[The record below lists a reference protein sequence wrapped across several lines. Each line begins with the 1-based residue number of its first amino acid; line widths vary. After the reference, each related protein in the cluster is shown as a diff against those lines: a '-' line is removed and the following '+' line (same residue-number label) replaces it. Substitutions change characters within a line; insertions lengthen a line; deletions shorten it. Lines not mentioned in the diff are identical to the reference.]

1 MPVFLFGRS
10 MELQTHP
17 FFKQMDRESVDALT
31 RSALIQNLPR
41 GTGIFEEGDI
51 SDSIYLVL
59 EGTIG
64 FSKKVTNRGHINISQ
79 SHKGEYFGEIGV
91 LTNDR
96 RSLRAEA
103 KTPCSIACIPGAAL
117 VSYLRKM
124 PGPVQGLLQ
133 SIIVHLQGTTRKFVD
148 DRIHQEKMALVGN
161 MTNTIIHDF
170 KNPFCLISLSS
181 QLLRQR
187 HAEPE
192 SQKLCQNIEKQVD
205 RMVSMV
211 TELAEFSRGEHNI
224 NKVKLNLKDIF
235 EEFRSLNHPYFD
247 STEVQV
253 NIDVPEV
260 TIIGAKA
267 KLFRVFQNLI
277 GNAIE
282 AFGDKPG
289 AVKVTGTVSH
299 AEGNVQLFI
308 EDNAGGIPESIRDRL
323 FEPFVSYGKR
333 EGTGLGT
340 AIARSIVEA
349 HSGSINYRTAT
360 GRGTIFTISI
370 PLAR

>member
-1 MPVFLFGRS
+1 
-10 MELQTHP
+10 MELNTHP
-17 FFKQMDRESVDALT
+17 FFKQMDKESVETLT

-41 GTGIFEEGDI
+41 GTVIFEEGDI

-64 FSKKVTNRGHINISQ
+64 FSKKVNNRGHLNISQ

-103 KTPCSIACIPGAAL
+103 RTNVAIACIPGAAL
-117 VSYLRKM
+117 VNYLRKM
-124 PGPVQGLLQ
+124 PAPVQGLMQ

-187 HAEPE
+187 HSEPE

-211 TELAEFSRGEHNI
+211 TELAEFSRGEHTI
-224 NKVKLNLKDIF
+224 NKVKLNLKELFD
-235 EEFRSLNHPYFD
+235 EFRSLNNPYFNTT
-247 STEVQV
+247 SAKVS
-253 NIDVPEV
+253 IDVPDIPIV
-260 TIIGAKA
+260 GAKA

-282 AFGDKPG
+282 AFGEDEG
-289 AVKVTGTVSH
+289 AVKITGTVSH
-299 AEGNVQLFI
+299 AENIVQLFI
-308 EDNAGGIPESIRDRL
+308 EDNAGGIPEEIRDRL

-349 HSGSINYRTAT
+349 HGGSINYRTET
-360 GRGTIFTISI
+360 GRGTIFTINL
-370 PLAR
+370 PLSR

>member
-1 MPVFLFGRS
+1 

-17 FFKQMDRESVDALT
+17 FFKQMDKESVEALT

-41 GTGIFEEGDI
+41 GTVIFEEGDI

-59 EGTIG
+59 EGTIE
-64 FSKKVTNRGHINISQ
+64 FSKKVNNRGHINISQ

-103 KTPCSIACIPGAAL
+103 KTECSIACIPGAAL
-117 VSYLRKM
+117 VNYLRKM
-124 PGPVQGLLQ
+124 PGPVQGLMQ
-133 SIIVHLQGTTRKFVD
+133 SIIAHLQGTTRKMVD
-148 DRIHQEKMALVGN
+148 DRIHQEKMALIGN
-161 MTNTIIHDF
+161 MTNTIVHDF

-181 QLLRQR
+181 QLLRQK
-187 HAEPE
+187 HPEPE

-211 TELAEFSRGEHNI
+211 TELAEFSRGEHTI
-224 NKVKLNLKDIF
+224 NKVKLKLKDLF
-235 EEFRSLNHPYFD
+235 DEFKSLNHPYFE
-247 STEVQV
+247 STNVQISIEVP
-253 NIDVPEV
+253 DVQ
-260 TIIGAKA
+260 IIGAKA

-282 AFGDKPG
+282 AFGDRAG
-289 AVKVTGTVSH
+289 AVKLTGTVSH
-299 AEGNVQLFI
+299 AENRVQLFI

-340 AIARSIVEA
+340 AIARSIIEA
-349 HSGSINYRTAT
+349 HGGTITYRTET
-360 GRGTIFTISI
+360 GRGTIFTINL
-370 PLAR
+370 PLAK

>member
-1 MPVFLFGRS
+1 
-10 MELQTHP
+10 MELHTHP
-17 FFKQMDRESVDALT
+17 FFKQMDKESVEALT

-41 GTGIFEEGDI
+41 GTVIFEEGDI

-64 FSKKVTNRGHINISQ
+64 FSKKVNNRGHLNISQ

-103 KTPCSIACIPGAAL
+103 KTPCIIACIPGAAL

-133 SIIVHLQGTTRKFVD
+133 SIIVHLQGTTKKFVD

-187 HAEPE
+187 HTEPE
-192 SQKLCQNIEKQVD
+192 SLKLCQNIEKQVD

-211 TELAEFSRGEHNI
+211 TELAEFSRGEHSI
-224 NKVKLNLKDIF
+224 NKVKLNLKEFFD
-235 EEFRSLNHPYFD
+235 EFRSLNHPYFD
-247 STEVQV
+247 SSEVQV
-253 NIDVPEV
+253 SIEVPEV
-260 TIIGAKA
+260 IIVGAKP

-289 AVKVTGTVSH
+289 AVKLTATVSH
-299 AEGNVQLFI
+299 AEGKVQIYI
-308 EDNAGGIPESIRDRL
+308 EDNAGGIPEAIRDRL

-340 AIARSIVEA
+340 AIARSIIEA
-349 HSGSINYRTAT
+349 HGGSINYRTET
-360 GRGTIFTISI
+360 GRGTIFTINL
-370 PLAR
+370 PLSR

>member
-1 MPVFLFGRS
+1 
-10 MELQTHP
+10 MELRAHP
-17 FFKQMDRESVDALT
+17 FFKQMDNESVESLT
-31 RSALIQNLPR
+31 RSALIQKLPR
-41 GTGIFEEGDI
+41 GTVIFEEGDI

-59 EGTIG
+59 DGTIG
-64 FSKKVTNRGHINISQ
+64 FGKKVRNRGHISISQ
-79 SHKGEYFGEIGV
+79 SQKGEFFGEIGV

-96 RSLRAEA
+96 RALRALA
-103 KTPCSIACIPGAAL
+103 KTDCTIACIPGAS
-117 VSYLRKM
+117 VVNYLRKM

-133 SIIVHLQGTTRKFVD
+133 SIIAHLEGTTRHFVD
-148 DRIHQEKMALVGN
+148 DRVHQEKMALIGN

-187 HAEPE
+187 HREEE

-211 TELAEFSRGEHNI
+211 TELAEFSKGEHSI
-224 NKVKLNLKDIF
+224 VKTKLKLKELFD
-235 EEFRSLNHPYFD
+235 EFRSLNHPYFD
-247 STEVQV
+247 ARNVTVT
-253 NIDVPEV
+253 IDLPEV
-260 TIIGAKA
+260 MILGAKP
-267 KLFRVFQNLI
+267 KLFRVLQNLI

-282 AFGDKPG
+282 AFGDKEG
-289 AVKVTGTVSH
+289 KVTITGSVLHS
-299 AEGNVQLFI
+299 ENQVQLFI
-308 EDNAGGIPESIRDRL
+308 EDNAGGIPEPIRDRL

-349 HSGSINYRTAT
+349 HGGFINFRTET
-360 GRGTIFTISI
+360 GRGTIFTIGL

>member
-1 MPVFLFGRS
+1 
-10 MELQTHP
+10 
-17 FFKQMDRESVDALT
+17 MDKESVEALM
-31 RSALIQNLPR
+31 RSALVQNLPR
-41 GTGIFEEGDI
+41 GTVIFEEGDI

-64 FSKKVTNRGHINISQ
+64 FSKKVTNRGHMNISQ
-79 SHKGEYFGEIGV
+79 SQKGEYFGEVGV

-103 KTPCSIACIPGAAL
+103 RTPCTIACIPGAAL
-117 VSYLRKM
+117 VNYLRRM

-133 SIIVHLQGTTRKFVD
+133 SIISHLQGTTKKFVD

-187 HAEPE
+187 HADAETL
-192 SQKLCQNIEKQVD
+192 KLCQNIEKQVD

-211 TELAEFSRGEHNI
+211 TELAEFSRGEHTI
-224 NKVKLNLKDIF
+224 NKVRINLRELLD
-235 EEFRSLNHPYFD
+235 EFRSLNHPYFD
-247 STEVQV
+247 NTQV
-253 NIDVPEV
+253 KVTIDVPEV
-260 TIIGAKA
+260 TITGAKA

-282 AFGDKPG
+282 AFGDKAG
-289 AVKVTGTVSH
+289 AVKVSGTVSH
-299 AEGNVQLFI
+299 AEGKVQIFI

-349 HSGSINYRTAT
+349 HGGSISYRTET
-360 GRGTIFTISI
+360 GRGTIFTINLPMS
-370 PLAR
+370 R

>member
-1 MPVFLFGRS
+1 
-10 MELQTHP
+10 MELHKHP
-17 FFKQMDRESVDALT
+17 FFKQMDDDSVEALT
-31 RSALIQNLPR
+31 RSALLQNLPR
-41 GTGIFEEGDI
+41 GTVIFEEGDI

-59 EGTIG
+59 DGTIG
-64 FSKKVTNRGHINISQ
+64 FSKKVNNRGHLNISQ

-103 KTPCSIACIPGAAL
+103 KTTCTIACIPGAAL
-117 VSYLRKM
+117 VNYLRKM
-124 PGPVQGLLQ
+124 PGPIQGLLQ
-133 SIIVHLQGTTRKFVD
+133 SIIVHLQGTTQKFVD

-187 HAEPE
+187 HTEPE
-192 SQKLCQNIEKQVD
+192 SLKLCQNIEKQVD

-211 TELAEFSRGEHNI
+211 TELAEFSRGEHSI
-224 NKVKLNLKDIF
+224 NKVKLNLKELF
-235 EEFRSLNHPYFD
+235 EEFRSLNHPYFENT
-247 STEVQV
+247 SVH
-253 NIDVPEV
+253 V
-260 TIIGAKA
+260 TIEIPDVKIVGAKA

-277 GNAIE
+277 GNSIE
-282 AFGDKPG
+282 AFGEHPG
-289 AVKVTGTVSH
+289 AVKVSASVSH
-299 AEGNVQLFI
+299 ADGIVQILV

-349 HSGSINYRTAT
+349 HGGSINYRTET
-360 GRGTIFTISI
+360 GRGTIFTINL
-370 PLAR
+370 PLA

>member
-1 MPVFLFGRS
+1 MD
-10 MELQTHP
+10 LQTHP
-17 FFKQMDRESVDALT
+17 FFKQMDKESVQALT

-41 GTGIFEEGDI
+41 GTVIFEEGDL

-64 FSKKVTNRGHINISQ
+64 FSKKVTNRGHLQISQ

-91 LTNDR
+91 LINDR

-103 KTPCSIACIPGAAL
+103 KTPCTIACIPGAAL

-124 PGPVQGLLQ
+124 PAPVQGLMQ
-133 SIIVHLQGTTRKFVD
+133 SIIAHLQGTTKKFVD

-187 HAEPE
+187 NNDPE
-192 SQKLCQNIEKQVD
+192 TQKLCQNIERQVD

-211 TELAEFSRGEHNI
+211 TELAEFSRGEHSI
-224 NKVKLNLKDIF
+224 NKVKLKLKDVF
-235 EEFRSLNHPYFD
+235 EEFRSLNHPYFENTHIQV
-247 STEVQV
+247 SMEVP
-253 NIDVPEV
+253 DVV
-260 TIIGAKA
+260 IVGAKA

-282 AFGDKPG
+282 AFGERQG
-289 AVKVTGTVSH
+289 AVKVTGIVSH
-299 AEGNVQLFI
+299 AEGNVQIFI
-308 EDNAGGIPESIRDRL
+308 EDNAGGIPEAIRDRL

-349 HSGSINYRTAT
+349 HGGSISYRTET
-360 GRGTIFTISI
+360 GRGTIFTINLPIS
-370 PLAR
+370 R

>member
-1 MPVFLFGRS
+1 MDLN
-10 MELQTHP
+10 THP
-17 FFKQMDRESVDALT
+17 FFKRMDPESVEALT
-31 RSALIQNLPR
+31 RSALIQKLPR
-41 GTGIFEEGDI
+41 GTIIFEEGDI

-59 EGTIG
+59 EGTVG
-64 FSKKVTNRGHINISQ
+64 FSKKVRNRGHIPISQ

-91 LTNDR
+91 LSNDR
-96 RSLRAEA
+96 RALRAEA
-103 KTPCSIACIPGAAL
+103 KTVCLIACIPGAAL

-133 SIIVHLQGTTRKFVD
+133 SILVHLDGTTRQFVD
-148 DRIHQEKMALVGN
+148 DRVHQEKMALVGN

-187 HAEPE
+187 HRDEE

-224 NKVKLNLKDIF
+224 LKTKINLKELFD
-235 EEFRSLNHPYFD
+235 EFRSLNNPYFD
-247 STEVQV
+247 HSQVSV
-253 NIDVPEV
+253 NIDVPDV
-260 TIIGAKA
+260 VILGAKP
-267 KLFRVFQNLI
+267 KLFRVLQNLI

-282 AFGDKPG
+282 AFGEKEG
-289 AVKVTGTVSH
+289 AVKISGTVAHS
-299 AEGNVQLFI
+299 ENQVQVFI
-308 EDNAGGIPESIRDRL
+308 EDNAGGIPEPIRERL

-340 AIARSIVEA
+340 AIARSIIEA
-349 HSGSINYRTAT
+349 HGGSISYRTET
-360 GRGTIFTISI
+360 GRGTIFTIVL
-370 PLAR
+370 PLGR

>member
-1 MPVFLFGRS
+1 
-10 MELQTHP
+10 
-17 FFKQMDRESVDALT
+17 MDPESVAALT
-31 RSALIQNLPR
+31 RSALIQSLPR
-41 GTGIFEEGDI
+41 GTTIFEEGDI

-59 EGTIG
+59 DGTIG
-64 FSKKVTNRGHINISQ
+64 FSKRVSNRGHLNISQ
-79 SHKGEYFGEIGV
+79 SQKGAYFGEIGV

-103 KTPCSIACIPGAAL
+103 KTACTIACIPGAAL
-117 VSYLRKM
+117 VNYLRKM

-133 SIIVHLQGTTRKFVD
+133 SIIDHLQGTTRQFID

-187 HAEPE
+187 HPDAE
-192 SQKLCQNIEKQVD
+192 SLKLCRNIEKQVD

-211 TELAEFSRGEHNI
+211 TELAEFSRGEHTI
-224 NKVKLNLKDIF
+224 NKVPLRLKDIF
-235 EEFRSLNHPYFD
+235 DEFKSLNQPYFQN
-247 STEVQV
+247 SSVQV
-253 NIDVPEV
+253 SIDVPDV
-260 TIIGAKA
+260 KIVGAKA

-277 GNAIE
+277 GNAVE
-282 AFGDKPG
+282 AFGEHSG
-289 AVKVTGTVSH
+289 AVKISGTVSH
-299 AEGNVQLFI
+299 ADGVVQLFI
-308 EDNAGGIPESIRDRL
+308 EDNAGGIPEAIRDRL

-349 HSGSINYRTAT
+349 HGGSINFRTET
-360 GRGTIFTISI
+360 GRGTIFTIHL
-370 PLAR
+370 PLA

>member
-1 MPVFLFGRS
+1 
-10 MELQTHP
+10 MELHSHP
-17 FFKQMDRESVDALT
+17 FFKQMDKESVEALI

-41 GTGIFEEGDI
+41 GTVIFEEGDI

-59 EGTIG
+59 DGTIG

-103 KTPCSIACIPGAAL
+103 KTQCTIACIPGAAL
-117 VSYLRKM
+117 VNYLRKM

-133 SIIVHLQGTTRKFVD
+133 SIIAHLQGTTKKFVD
-148 DRIHQEKMALVGN
+148 DRIHQEKMALIGN

-187 HAEPE
+187 HAEQE

-211 TELAEFSRGEHNI
+211 TELAEFSRGEHTI
-224 NKVKLNLKDIF
+224 NKIKLKLKDLF
-235 EEFRSLNHPYFD
+235 EEFKSLNNPYFD
-247 STEVQV
+247 STKVQISMEVP
-253 NIDVPEV
+253 DVTV
-260 TIIGAKA
+260 IGAKA

-277 GNAIE
+277 TNAIE
-282 AFGDKPG
+282 AFGERPG
-289 AVKVTGTVSH
+289 AVKVTGTVSY
-299 AEGNVQLFI
+299 AEGMVQLYI

-340 AIARSIVEA
+340 AIARSIIEA
-349 HSGSINYRTAT
+349 HGGSITYRTET
-360 GRGTIFTISI
+360 GRGTIFTINL
-370 PLAR
+370 PLAK

>member
-1 MPVFLFGRS
+1 M
-10 MELQTHP
+10 
-17 FFKQMDRESVDALT
+17 LT
-31 RSALIQNLPR
+31 RAALIQKLPR
-41 GTGIFEEGDI
+41 GTVIFEENDI

-59 EGTIG
+59 DGTVG
-64 FSKKVTNRGHINISQ
+64 FSKKIRNRGHIRISQ
-79 SHKGEYFGEIGV
+79 SQKGEFFGEIGV

-96 RSLRAEA
+96 RSLRAVA
-103 KTPCSIACIPGAAL
+103 KTDCEIACIPGAAI

-133 SIIVHLQGTTRKFVD
+133 SIIVHLKGTTRQFID
-148 DRIHQEKMALVGN
+148 DRVHQEKMALIGN

-187 HAEPE
+187 HREEE

-211 TELAEFSRGEHNI
+211 TELAEFSRGEHSV
-224 NKVKLNLKDIF
+224 VKTKIKLKDLF
-235 EEFRSLNHPYFD
+235 DEFRSLNHPYFE
-247 STEVQV
+247 STKV
-253 NIDVPEV
+253 NVSIDVPGV
-260 TIIGAKA
+260 VILGSKP
-267 KLFRVFQNLI
+267 KLFRVLQNLI

-282 AFGDKPG
+282 AFGDKEGSVKITG
-289 AVKVTGTVSH
+289 APQHSD
-299 AEGNVQLFI
+299 NQVQIMI
-308 EDNAGGIPESIRDRL
+308 EDNAGGIPEQVRERL

-349 HSGSINYRTAT
+349 HGGSINFRTET
-360 GRGTIFTISI
+360 GRGTIFTITLPMS
-370 PLAR
+370 R

>member
-1 MPVFLFGRS
+1 MDLHK
-10 MELQTHP
+10 HP
-17 FFKQMDRESVDALT
+17 FFKQMDDESVEALT
-31 RSALIQNLPR
+31 RSALLQNLPR
-41 GTGIFEEGDI
+41 GTVIFEEGDI

-59 EGTIG
+59 DGTIG
-64 FSKKVTNRGHINISQ
+64 FSKKVNNRGHLNISQ

-103 KTPCSIACIPGAAL
+103 KTACTIACIPGAAL
-117 VSYLRKM
+117 VNYLRKM

-187 HAEPE
+187 HTEPE

-211 TELAEFSRGEHNI
+211 TELAEFSRGEHSI
-224 NKVKLNLKDIF
+224 NKVKLSLKELF
-235 EEFRSLNHPYFD
+235 EEFKSLNQPYLEKTD
-247 STEVQV
+247 VQV
-253 NIDVPEV
+253 EIEVPDVKIV
-260 TIIGAKA
+260 GAKA

-282 AFGDKPG
+282 AFGEHAG
-289 AVKVTGTVSH
+289 AVKVSGTVSH
-299 AEGNVQLFI
+299 ADGQVQIFI

-323 FEPFVSYGKR
+323 FEPFISYGKR

-349 HSGSINYRTAT
+349 HGGTINYRTET
-360 GRGTIFTISI
+360 GRGTIFTINL
-370 PLAR
+370 PLAG

>member
-1 MPVFLFGRS
+1 
-10 MELQTHP
+10 
-17 FFKQMDRESVDALT
+17 MDDESVEALT
-31 RSALIQNLPR
+31 RSALLQTLPR
-41 GTGIFEEGDI
+41 GTVIFEEGDI

-59 EGTIG
+59 DGTIG
-64 FSKKVTNRGHINISQ
+64 FSKKVNNRGHMNISQ
-79 SHKGEYFGEIGV
+79 SQKGEYFGEIGV

-103 KTPCSIACIPGAAL
+103 RTPCKIACIPGAAL
-117 VSYLRKM
+117 VNYLRKM

-133 SIIVHLQGTTRKFVD
+133 SIIVHLQGTTKKFVD
-148 DRIHQEKMALVGN
+148 DRVHQEKMALVGN

-170 KNPFCLISLSS
+170 KNPFCMISLSS

-187 HAEPE
+187 HSEPE
-192 SQKLCQNIEKQVD
+192 SVKLCQNIEKQVD

-211 TELAEFSRGEHNI
+211 TELAEFSRGEHSI
-224 NKVKLNLKDIF
+224 NKVKLNLKELF
-235 EEFRSLNHPYFD
+235 EEFRSLNIPLLE
-247 STEVQV
+247 SASVQLS
-253 NIDVPEV
+253 IEVPEV
-260 TIIGAKA
+260 QILGAKP

-282 AFGDKPG
+282 AFGEHSG
-289 AVKVTGTVSH
+289 AVKVSGTVSH
-299 AEGNVQLFI
+299 ADGMVQIFI

-349 HSGSINYRTAT
+349 HGGTINFRTET
-360 GRGTIFTISI
+360 GRGTIFTIGL

>member
-1 MPVFLFGRS
+1 
-10 MELQTHP
+10 MELAAHP
-17 FFKQMDRESVDALT
+17 FFKQMDRESVDSLT
-31 RSALIQNLPR
+31 RAALLQKLPN
-41 GTGIFEEGDI
+41 GTVVFEEGDI

-64 FSKKVTNRGHINISQ
+64 FGKKVRNRGHISISQ
-79 SHKGEYFGEIGV
+79 CHQGEFFGEIGV

-96 RSLRAEA
+96 RSLRAVA
-103 KTPCSIACIPGAAL
+103 KTDCTIACIPGASL

-133 SIIVHLQGTTRKFVD
+133 SIISHLMGTTQHFVE
-148 DRIHQEKMALVGN
+148 DRVHQEKMALIGN

-187 HAEPE
+187 HREEE
-192 SQKLCQNIEKQVD
+192 SQKLCMNIEKQVD

-211 TELAEFSRGEHNI
+211 TELAEFSRGEHSV
-224 NKVKLNLKDIF
+224 VKSKIKLKELFD
-235 EEFRSLNHPYFD
+235 EFRSLNNPYFE
-247 STEVQV
+247 STNVAV
-253 NIDVPEV
+253 TIDVPDAM
-260 TIIGAKA
+260 ILGAKP
-267 KLFRVFQNLI
+267 KLFRVLQNLI

-282 AFGDKPG
+282 AFGEK
-289 AVKVTGTVSH
+289 KGTVKITGSVVH
-299 AEGNVQLFI
+299 SENQVQLFI
-308 EDNAGGIPESIRDRL
+308 EDDAGGIPEAIRDRL

-340 AIARSIVEA
+340 AIARSIIEA
-349 HSGSINYRTAT
+349 HGGFISFRTET
-360 GRGTIFTISI
+360 GRGTIFTVTL
-370 PLAR
+370 PLGR

>member
-1 MPVFLFGRS
+1 
-10 MELQTHP
+10 MELKSHP
-17 FFKQMDRESVDALT
+17 FFKQMDKESVEMLT
-31 RSALIQNLPR
+31 RSALVQKLPR
-41 GTGIFEEGDI
+41 GTVIFEENDL

-59 EGTIG
+59 EGTVG
-64 FSKKVTNRGHINISQ
+64 FSKKVPNRGHIPISQ

-103 KTPCSIACIPGAAL
+103 KTDCVIACIPGAAL

-133 SIIVHLQGTTRKFVD
+133 SIIAHLQGTTRKFVD
-148 DRIHQEKMALVGN
+148 DRVHQEKMALIGN

-187 HAEPE
+187 HRDEE
-192 SQKLCQNIEKQVD
+192 SQRLCQNIEKQVH

-211 TELAEFSRGEHNI
+211 TEVAEFSRGEHNI
-224 NKVKLNLKDIF
+224 AKTKLKLKELFD
-235 EEFRSLNHPYFD
+235 EFRSLNQPYFEK
-247 STEVQV
+247 SSVTIT
-253 NIDVPEV
+253 IDVPDV
-260 TIIGAKA
+260 TIMASKA

-289 AVKVTGTVSH
+289 QVKVTGSVAH
-299 AEGNVQLFI
+299 ADGMVQLYI
-308 EDNAGGIPESIRDRL
+308 EDNAGGIPEPIRDRL

-340 AIARSIVEA
+340 AIARSIIEA
-349 HSGSINYRTAT
+349 HGGSISFRTET
-360 GRGTIFTISI
+360 GRGTIFTINL
-370 PLAR
+370 PLSR